1 MLKWM
6 DASDPL
12 TVSSGPNY
20 IVRNTNM
27 LSAYAKVTVTLLL
40 TPSPGHDIA
49 LPSKIL
55 SPSPMLPS
63 LLAN

>member
-1 MLKWM
+1 MLERM

-20 IVRNTNM
+20 IVRNTNTP
-27 LSAYAKVTVTLLL
+27 SAYAEATVTLPL
-40 TPSPGHDIA
+40 TPSPGHGIA